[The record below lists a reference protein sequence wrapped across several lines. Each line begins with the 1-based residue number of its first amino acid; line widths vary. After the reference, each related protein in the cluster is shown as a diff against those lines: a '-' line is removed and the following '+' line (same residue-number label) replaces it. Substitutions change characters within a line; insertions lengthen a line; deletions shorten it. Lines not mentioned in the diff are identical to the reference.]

1 MLGAVR
7 GGRYELLGATK
18 RILSV
23 RPDIPVKISTNQLSL
38 IQNDKLNSNLSKK
51 RNLSMRKLRN
61 NRDNEGFLNK
71 SIRITSTLSRS
82 AVTNSAGTI
91 DERFG
96 TNYASKIFT
105 FQSDFVKGF
114 WRWYDAM
121 YDVWNVVRRLSGIEL
136 LLLEIP
142 KPRYYREHVNFGL
155 FFNSLRGLPIICCG
169 FVPGGFVLLGG
180 SLVMLPS
187 DVVLPRTFWNRSQ
200 IAKFI
205 DEQHKQRKT
214 SRWEVMDYLRRQ
226 SVCVDP
232 INAFNKESELYQL
245 AETLKPMFEMEQDG
259 SRHFLSFN
267 KLKPFCQSGNI
278 LSLEKLP
285 LRTLQALAKGHGLYY
300 SAKLSQWLPSET
312 ISKLLLQHVL
322 NRIVNR
328 IQTQDRMIK
337 RELLIGFMTQR
348 ELDWACY
355 RRGFNPHGKHRFEQ
369 ESFLREWLRRSHQ
382 IDSTTEPS
390 EMLFNIALLPR
401 SQKLRASCDN
411 TEDNPIEPSYY

>member
-23 RPDIPVKISTNQLSL
+23 RPDIPVKISTNQLSI
-38 IQNDKLNSNLSKK
+38 IQNDKRHSNFSNK
-51 RNLSMRKLRN
+51 RNLSWRKLRN

-82 AVTNSAGTI
+82 TVTYS
-91 DERFG
+91 FG
-96 TNYASKIFT
+96 TVDKKFGTAYAPKIFT

-114 WRWYDAM
+114 WRWYDAI
-121 YDVWNVVRRLSGIEL
+121 YDVWNVLWRLEGR
-136 LLLEIP
+136 

-169 FVPGGFVLLGG
+169 FVPGGFVILGG

-187 DVVLPRTFWNRSQ
+187 DVVLPRTFWNKTQ
-200 IAKFI
+200 IVKFI
-205 DEQHKQRKT
+205 DEQHQQRKR
-214 SRWEVMDYLRRQ
+214 SRWEVMDFLRRQ
-226 SVCVDP
+226 STCVDP
-232 INAFNKESELYQL
+232 INAFNPKSEFYQL
-245 AETLKPMFEMEQDG
+245 AETLHPMFEMEKEG
-259 SRHFLSFN
+259 SRHFLEFN
-267 KLKPFCQSGNI
+267 KLKPFCQTGNI

-300 SAKLSQWLPSET
+300 SAKLSQWLPGET
-312 ISKLLLQHVL
+312 ISKLLLQRVL

-328 IQTQDRMIK
+328 IQTQDCMIK

-369 ESFLREWLRRSHQ
+369 ESFLREWLRRSHK
-382 IDSTTEPS
+382 IDSTSEPS
-390 EMLFNIALLPR
+390 ELLFNIALLPR
-401 SQKLRASCDN
+401 SQKLRASSDN
-411 TEDNPIEPSYY
+411 TEPIEPSYY

>member
-23 RPDIPVKISTNQLSL
+23 RPDIPVKISTNQLSI
-38 IQNDKLNSNLSKK
+38 IQNDKRHSNISNK
-51 RNLSMRKLRN
+51 RNLSNWRKLRN

-82 AVTNSAGTI
+82 SVTYTAGTI
-91 DERFG
+91 DRWFG
-96 TNYASKIFT
+96 TTYVPKIFT
-105 FQSDFVKGF
+105 FQSDFIKGF
-114 WRWYDAM
+114 WRWYDAI
-121 YDVWNVVRRLSGIEL
+121 YDVWNVLWRLEGR
-136 LLLEIP
+136 

-169 FVPGGFVLLGG
+169 FVPGGFVILGG

-187 DVVLPRTFWNRSQ
+187 DVVLPRTFWNKTQ
-200 IAKFI
+200 IVKFI
-205 DEQHKQRKT
+205 DEQHQQRKR
-214 SRWEVMDYLRRQ
+214 SRWEVMDFLRRQ
-226 SVCVDP
+226 STCVDP
-232 INAFNKESELYQL
+232 INAFNPESEFYQM
-245 AETLKPMFEMEQDG
+245 AETLQPMFQLEKDG
-259 SRHFLSFN
+259 SRHFLEFD

-300 SAKLSQWLPSET
+300 SAKLSQWLPSEN
-312 ISKLLLQHVL
+312 ISKPLLRHVL
-322 NRIVNR
+322 NRIVHR
-328 IQTQDRMIK
+328 IQTQDCMIK

-369 ESFLREWLRRSHQ
+369 ESFLREWLRRSNR
-382 IDSTTEPS
+382 IDSTIEPS
-390 EMLFNIALLPR
+390 ELLFNIALLPR
-401 SQKLRASCDN
+401 SQKLRASSDN
-411 TEDNPIEPSYY
+411 TEPIEPSYY

>member
-23 RPDIPVKISTNQLSL
+23 RPDIPVKISTNQFS
-38 IQNDKLNSNLSKK
+38 IVQNDKRHNLSHK
-51 RNLSMRKLRN
+51 RNLSWRKLRN

-71 SIRITSTLSRS
+71 SIRISSSLTRS
-82 AVTNSAGTI
+82 SVTHTVGAVDKT
-91 DERFG
+91 FG
-96 TNYASKIFT
+96 TAYTPKIFT

-114 WRWYDAM
+114 WRWYGAIEDS
-121 YDVWNVVRRLSGIEL
+121 WNVLWRLEGR
-136 LLLEIP
+136 

-169 FVPGGFVLLGG
+169 FFPGGFIVLGG
-180 SLVMLPS
+180 SLVLLPS
-187 DVVLPRTFWNRSQ
+187 DVVLPRTFWNKKQ
-200 IAKFI
+200 IVKFI
-205 DEQHKQRKT
+205 DEQHQQRKQ

-232 INAFNKESELYQL
+232 LHAFHPQSKLYQL
-245 AETLKPMFEMEQDG
+245 AETLHPMFQIEKDG
-259 SRHFLSFN
+259 GRHFLDFN
-267 KLKPFCQSGNI
+267 KLKPFCQSGNV
-278 LSLEKLP
+278 LSLENLP

-300 SAKLSQWLPSET
+300 SAKLSQWLPGET
-312 ISKLLLQHVL
+312 ISKLLLQRVL
-322 NRIVNR
+322 HRIVNR
-328 IQTQDRMIK
+328 IQTQDCMIK

-355 RRGFNPHGKHRFEQ
+355 RRGFNPYGKHRFEQ
-369 ESFLREWLRRSHQ
+369 ESFLREWLRRSHK

-390 EMLFNIALLPR
+390 ELLFNIALLPR
-401 SQKLRASCDN
+401 SQKLRASTDD
-411 TEDNPIEPSYY
+411 TEPTYY